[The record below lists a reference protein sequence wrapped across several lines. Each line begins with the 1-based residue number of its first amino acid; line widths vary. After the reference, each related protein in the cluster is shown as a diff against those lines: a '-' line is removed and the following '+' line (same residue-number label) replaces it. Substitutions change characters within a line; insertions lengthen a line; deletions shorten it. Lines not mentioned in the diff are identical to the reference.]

1 MGKKWVDLQCE
12 TLSKV
17 FELVDGLAQL
27 MECQLTCKEWS
38 SAAQELIYKEVELR
52 DLVIAE
58 KFFLQRFPLLLAFL
72 VHM

>member
-1 MGKKWVDLQCE
+1 MGKKWVDLPCE

-38 SAAQELIYKEVELR
+38 SAAQELIYKEVELQ
-52 DLVIAE
+52 DLVTAE
-58 KFFLQRFPLLLAFL
+58 NFFYNDFL
-72 VHM
+72 FY